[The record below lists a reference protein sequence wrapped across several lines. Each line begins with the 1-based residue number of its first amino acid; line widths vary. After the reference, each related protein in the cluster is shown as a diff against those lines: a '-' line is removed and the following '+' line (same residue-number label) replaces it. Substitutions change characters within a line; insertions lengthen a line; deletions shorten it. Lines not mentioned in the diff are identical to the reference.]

1 MGNRMSNIATPM
13 PQIRARFTSKLGI
26 PLSGCKVYT
35 YEPNSNIP
43 KATWI
48 DVNKTVENT
57 NPILLDAAGEADI
70 FLDGLY
76 QIVVKDRFGFV
87 VYDVEK
93 TGISLSMLIRPNG
106 QSVETSLV
114 EIDAVLDTKA
124 SNEYVDN
131 QLSLKAPQS
140 STYTKAEVDTA
151 LALKA
156 PQSSTYTKAEVDTT
170 LAAYV
175 GGRKA
180 YTTLALAQADQ
191 VNLPASTAIEVTND
205 PTSSNNGTYQWDGTT
220 LTKSSY
226 DPLTQAKAD
235 ATNKANEAESNAKS
249 FGQSYTDSKTSV
261 LISDVNNNLAKT
273 TTWAIG
279 KLVSHTSNS
288 VLTVAGYAHS
298 DYIAVNARDLVEV
311 ASGSFTS
318 VAAFYDSSK
327 TWLGGQVGIGTSQ
340 PVESSAFRI
349 PVGTA
354 FIRVNAS
361 LTAHPDLK
369 LHSITI
375 NKSLSK
381 TDVTG
386 LKIRK
391 EQIEGYNAPNL
402 NLFKKENALLGSFV
416 DQNTGAIR
424 SNYQFPTV
432 ISSAYIEVKPSTTYV
447 CNFNDV
453 GAWLAMYDENKA
465 FIIGYDG
472 RATFTFTTT
481 AATKYVVMN
490 LSTAVI
496 DTYTL
501 TEANGPA
508 FPTFDFLEPRLQSIQ
523 SGGSGGDHN
532 STRFAGKTL
541 LVSGDSITE
550 KNVRANLNWHDYLKT
565 WHGLAAVQNDAV
577 SGSGLIKAGNNIGMC
592 YRLTLWPSKYTPDL
606 IMLMGNMNDGTSE
619 VTGDW
624 SWIYGENDIH
634 KDDWT
639 SVVTRDNCNL
649 SLWFALR
656 FLFEDIILK
665 YPNIPIGYIIS
676 QPRAQTAVKSGTAR
690 AGYTTKC
697 WGDDGWFSEWCDV
710 IERVAA
716 HYSIPVLN
724 LYKNSNMRP
733 WNTTNNNTYF
743 SPPGSTTGDGIHPN
757 DAGQELM
764 AQKIS
769 EFMKQFA

>member
-1 MGNRMSNIATPM
+1 MADIISLQELAD
-13 PQIRARFTSKLGI
+13 AK
-26 PLSGCKVYT
+26 
-35 YEPNSNIP
+35 
-43 KATWI
+43 
-48 DVNKTVENT
+48 
-57 NPILLDAAGEADI
+57 LDAQSLERFINGGVDEEVLTRLSQQYPTIKKLLLEFQRYNGRAYKTYAEMDADKAN
-70 FLDGLY
+70 LSS
-76 QIVVKDRFGFV
+76 
-87 VYDVEK
+87 K
-93 TGISLSMLIRPNG
+93 TK
-106 QSVETSLV
+106 VT
-114 EIDAVLDTKA
+114 
-124 SNEYVDN
+124 
-131 QLSLKAPQS
+131 
-140 STYTKAEVDTA
+140 
-151 LALKA
+151 
-156 PQSSTYTKAEVDTT
+156 
-170 LAAYV
+170 
-175 GGRKA
+175 
-180 YTTLALAQADQ
+180 
-191 VNLPASTAIEVTND
+191 VTND
-205 PTSSNNGTYQWDGTT
+205 ETASNNGDWQWDGVVF
-220 LTKSSY
+220 TKSSF
-226 DPLTQAKAD
+226 DPLMQSKSYTDTKTTSALLTAK
-235 ATNKANEAESNAKS
+235 N
-249 FGQSYTDSKTSV
+249 YTDSKTEV
-261 LISDVNNNLAKT
+261 ITTDLYKNYAKT
-273 TTWAIG
+273 TVWTLG
-279 KLVSHTSNS
+279 KLVSHTSSNIP
-288 VLTVAGYAHS
+288 TVAGYAHT

-327 TWLGGQVGIGTSQ
+327 TWVGGAVGIGTSQ
-340 PVESSAFRI
+340 PVKPFAFRI
-349 PVGTA
+349 PEGTA

-361 LTAHPDLK
+361 LTTHPDLT

-375 NKSLSK
+375 NKSLAK
-381 TDVTG
+381 TGITG
-386 LKIRK
+386 LKIKK
-391 EQIEGYNAPNL
+391 EQIEGYNEPSR
-402 NLFKKENALLGSFV
+402 NLFVKANALLGSFV
-416 DQNTGAIR
+416 NNATGVLQ

-432 ISSAYIEVKPSTTYV
+432 ISSAYIEVKPSTAYV

-453 GAWLAMYDENKA
+453 GSWLAMYDENKN
-465 FIIGYDG
+465 FIVGYEG
-472 RATFTFTTT
+472 RSTFSFTTT

-501 TEANGPA
+501 LEVNAPA
-508 FPTFDFLEPRLQSIQ
+508 FPTFDWLEARLLSIQ
-523 SGGSGGDHN
+523 AGGSGGDHN

-550 KNVRANLNWHDYLKT
+550 KNFRANLNWHDYLKT

-592 YRLTLWPSKYTPDL
+592 YRLTLWASKYSPDL

-624 SWIYGENDIH
+624 SWIYGENDMH

-639 SVVTRDNCNL
+639 SAVTRENCNL

-656 FLFEDIILK
+656 FLFEDIIAK
-665 YPNIPIGYIIS
+665 YPNIPVGYIIS
-676 QPRAQTAVKSGTAR
+676 QPRAQTAVKSGMVR

-697 WGDDGWFSEWCDV
+697 WGDDGWFAEWCDV

-743 SPPGSTTGDGIHPN
+743 NAPGTTIGDGIHPN